1 MLHLYLYTSVCC
13 NFQQPVVQRYLI
25 KSLFFICTDSNTH
38 NTSSLYLFVCTPR
51 LFSFRT
57 YILFSIHFSWSPL
70 FITEL
75 RYTSDCN
82 YNNCNCVVWCVFLLQ
97 GKQRLFSVNF
107 IIYNFV
113 YSVALLFL
121 SISVFVSQ
129 SFIPSRYTL
138 WLYIVLYTYPK
149 IRIFTPARVN

>member
-13 NFQQPVVQRYLI
+13 NFQQPVVQQLLN
-25 KSLFFICTDSNTH
+25 KKFIFYMHWLKHSFIPVHTH
-38 NTSSLYLFVCTPR
+38 LVYISTPR
-51 LFSFRT
+51 LFSCRI
-57 YILFSIHFSWSPL
+57 YILFSIHFSWSLL

-113 YSVALLFL
+113 FSCSFL
-121 SISVFVSQ
+121 SFVFIRSVRSLGIGFVQLSKN
-129 SFIPSRYTL
+129 SYFYTC
-138 WLYIVLYTYPK
+138 
-149 IRIFTPARVN
+149 AC